1 MKELLRAAFSQ
12 FEKNQIATVDAEILL
27 AHLLGVSRKQIHSQ
41 IIELSDSDREK
52 ISNEYNEL
60 INQRLMGRPVQY
72 ITGSAPF
79 RYLDLEVGEGV
90 LIPRPETELIVDR
103 VIGYLNSDSEKDL
116 AKSVVDLGAGSGA
129 ISIAIA
135 SEAALKGLKVSM
147 VAVEKSPEAA
157 VWLNKNIA
165 KYDLPIR
172 VVIDPAAP
180 RQSHSQRHHLAHT
193 HQPATARLC
202 PDQTHGPSSGPAP
215 ALTTA
220 SAGRVQTSG
229 NEGSKGSHNAPSLC
243 SCAVTSLRPSSFG
256 FPSDFGLR
264 ISDFPPAFRRRAPPT
279 PFLPRP
285 APTGPCAPPSPASP
299 AAAAR
304 KTPAHAGHEPGDTTR
319 ASPRNQYRRPA
330 PAPAPG

>member
-1 MKELLRAAFSQ
+1 LKELLRAAFSQ

-41 IIELSDSDREK
+41 IIELSDADQEK
-52 ISNEYNEL
+52 ISGEYNDL

-103 VIGYLNSDSEKDL
+103 VIGYLNSDSEKDI

-135 SEAALKGLKVSM
+135 SEAALKGLKISM

-172 VVIDPAAP
+172 VVIEDVQTALPDVKADLVVANPPYIPNDEKLPIEVANFEPSEALLGGAVDGMQIPKLFIAAAD
-180 RQSHSQRHHLAHT
+180 RLLKSGGYFIMEHHEKQGELVREALST
-193 HQPATARLC
+193 QFSNT
-202 PDQTHGPSSGPAP
+202 QTHAD
-215 ALTTA
+215 LN
-220 SAGRVQTSG
+220 GRDRFTS
-229 NEGSKGSHNAPSLC
+229 
-243 SCAVTSLRPSSFG
+243 
-256 FPSDFGLR
+256 
-264 ISDFPPAFRRRAPPT
+264 
-279 PFLPRP
+279 
-285 APTGPCAPPSPASP
+285 
-299 AAAAR
+299 AR
-304 KTPAHAGHEPGDTTR
+304 KR
-319 ASPRNQYRRPA
+319 
-330 PAPAPG
+330 